1 VMGGGV
7 MKSAGAILPV
17 VQSHVQKYAWTPWGK
32 VEVRTAVLGNDA
44 ALLGAVPLLS
54 DTLAG

>member
-1 VMGGGV
+1 
-7 MKSAGAILPV
+7 
-17 VQSHVQKYAWTPWGK
+17 VQKYAWTPWGK
-32 VEVRTAVLGNDA
+32 VEVRAAVLGNHA

>member
-1 VMGGGV
+1 
-7 MKSAGAILPV
+7 MKSAGAILPAI
-17 VQSHVQKYAWTPWGK
+17 QSHVQKYAWTPWGK
-32 VEVRTAVLGNDA
+32 VEVRAAVLGNHA